1 MILLSAIIYNLEVI
15 CDQMILLNFIICDQM
30 ILLSA
35 TIYNL
40 EVTMWSNDFVICNNL

>member
-1 MILLSAIIYNLEVI
+1 MILLSATIYNLEVTMWSS
-15 CDQMILLNFIICDQM
+15 MILFNDFV
-30 ILLSA
+30 ILFTA

>member
-1 MILLSAIIYNLEVI
+1 
-15 CDQMILLNFIICDQM
+15 M

-40 EVTMWSNDFVICNNL
+40 EVTMWSNDFVIVTSKLKIIADNKIIWSYSYFQIINCCR